1 MCNTCSLGQVK
12 LVTPVTVSEFD
23 EMVISTNANCPECGR
38 GVFNLSEFKYPSLI
52 SGWRIITSSSIM
64 MEPIPN
70 IIHSGL
76 MIV

>member
-1 MCNTCSLGQVK
+1 MCNTCSLGQIK

-23 EMVISTNANCPECGR
+23 EMVTSTNSNCPECGR
-38 GVFNLSEFKYPSLI
+38 NVFNLSEFKYPSLI
-52 SGWRIITSSSIM
+52 SGWRIITSSSIA
-64 MEPIPN
+64 MEPILN